1 LIVCTST
8 SRQCR
13 SLVKLIVNKWLTK
26 QVTNMPTSIDRYK
39 QEHSHDYLS
48 NLPEFD
54 FDEWASLH
62 KNDPEA
68 FEEKRIEWLTACII
82 NAPQKYQKRLNGLMF
97 HINSIRRLEKNPL
110 QTCLKISAM
119 MMDSLNDMRVFLSDL
134 NSTISSET
142 QTEIKKQQSAKIL
155 HFVQK

>member
-1 LIVCTST
+1 M
-8 SRQCR
+8 
-13 SLVKLIVNKWLTK
+13 
-26 QVTNMPTSIDRYK
+26 NMPTSIDRYK
-39 QEHSHDYLS
+39 QEHSQDCLS

-97 HINSIRRLEKNPL
+97 HINSIRRLEKNPM

-119 MMDSLNDMRVFLSDL
+119 MMDSLNDMRTFLSDL
-134 NSTISSET
+134 NSTISNNSEFVHAEKT
-142 QTEIKKQQSAKIL
+142 SADIL
-155 HFVQK
+155 QFVRP